1 MDEATSALDNESEKY
16 IQAALQEVMVGRTT
30 LVIAHRLSTVES
42 ADLIAVMD
50 QGMIVQRGSPKSCSL
65 RKDYMP
71 IFITLNFKMKKSP
84 SLLSEAK
91 GKDCRGL

>member
-42 ADLIAVMD
+42 ADLIVVMD
-50 QGMIVQRGSPKSCSL
+50 QGGIVQRGSHKE
-65 RKDYMP
+65 
-71 IFITLNFKMKKSP
+71 
-84 SLLSEAK
+84 LLT
-91 GKDCRGL
+91 